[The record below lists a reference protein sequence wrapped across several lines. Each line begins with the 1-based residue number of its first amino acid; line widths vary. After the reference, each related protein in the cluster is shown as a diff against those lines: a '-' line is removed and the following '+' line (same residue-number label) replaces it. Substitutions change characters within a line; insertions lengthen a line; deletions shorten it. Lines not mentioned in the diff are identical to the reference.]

1 MLIFV
6 ADASWASI
14 LLAGLADGLVFIDRT
29 DAKSIVA
36 PIMRI
41 RLLMVYGVQTL
52 VSLDYNVLEFRVFI
66 AEKVAVRFNCH
77 WIPLDLTVNK
87 FS

>member
-6 ADASWASI
+6 ADAGWASI
-14 LLAGLADGLVFIDRT
+14 LLAGLSDGLVFRDRT

-41 RLLMVYGVQTL
+41 RLLIVYDVKTL

-66 AEKVAVRFNCH
+66 AKKVAVRFNCH
-77 WIPLDLTVNK
+77 WIPLDLIVN
-87 FS
+87 

>member
-6 ADASWASI
+6 ADAGWASI
-14 LLAGLADGLVFIDRT
+14 LLAGLSDGLVWTDRT
-29 DAKSIVA
+29 DANSIVA

-41 RLLMVYGVQTL
+41 RLLMVYDVQTL

-66 AEKVAVRFNCH
+66 AEKVAVRFKCLC
-77 WIPLDLTVNK
+77 IPLDLTDN
-87 FS
+87 